1 MNRTAN
7 DLPKERMSLVPRR
20 RLGPR
25 LAVLAALILFILL
38 GSPSA
43 LNLLG
48 FALAAALVLGT
59 FPRAYVS
66 QAEFETELLVM
77 FIPVRATRHCLK
89 DFEAIE
95 TDVEQRVS
103 AWAGFLFGFGNLLWV
118 WALDHVFP
126 WAGGNFKIWLRTLS
140 GSRIL
145 GWQGD
150 GESRF
155 KENLNILE
163 RQTGLPVT
171 RK

>member
-1 MNRTAN
+1 
-7 DLPKERMSLVPRR
+7 MSLVPRR

-95 TDVEQRVS
+95 TDV
-103 AWAGFLFGFGNLLWV
+103 
-118 WALDHVFP
+118 
-126 WAGGNFKIWLRTLS
+126 RTT
-140 GSRIL
+140 GVGL
-145 GWQGD
+145 G
-150 GESRF
+150 
-155 KENLNILE
+155 
-163 RQTGLPVT
+163 GLPV
-171 RK
+171 RLRQSPLGLGSRSRFPLGRRRFQDLAANPLRQPNPRLAGRR